1 MQNELDKLTAEF
13 QIVRKQVLEA
23 GAANSKLQGE
33 LNACEGEFNDLDS
46 RLWGRISPNVKPRK
60 RKPIPSRKKLMRDR
74 PHTKDLAINIGHVQ
88 EDLDYYRKRL
98 GSANERKAHLVD
110 VLEQTKACCSAG
122 GIGAA
127 CCVLLC
133 CQDWSCLLRIAL

>member
-13 QIVRKQVLEA
+13 QIVRKQVAEA
-23 GAANSKLQGE
+23 EAANSKLQGE
-33 LNACEGEFNDLDS
+33 LNACEREFNDLEL
-46 RLWGRISPNVKPRK
+46 RLFGVRFPWTREKVPKPK
-60 RKPIPSRKKLMRDR
+60 RKGR
-74 PHTKDLAINIGHVQ
+74 PHTKDLAINIGYVQ
-88 EDLDYYRKRL
+88 EDLDYCRKRL

-133 CQDWSCLLRIAL
+133 CQDCSCLLRIAL